1 MILWVYHRVLFT
13 ALHHPPQVKTLKL
26 CVQSKNKQSKQIS
39 EKKGQMLETNLVLK
53 AMSKYQAPNHAEHYS
68 I

>member
-1 MILWVYHRVLFT
+1 MILLVYHRVLFT
-13 ALHHPPQVKTLKL
+13 ALHRPPKGRTLKL
-26 CVQSKNKQSKQIS
+26 CVKSKNNLTKQNS